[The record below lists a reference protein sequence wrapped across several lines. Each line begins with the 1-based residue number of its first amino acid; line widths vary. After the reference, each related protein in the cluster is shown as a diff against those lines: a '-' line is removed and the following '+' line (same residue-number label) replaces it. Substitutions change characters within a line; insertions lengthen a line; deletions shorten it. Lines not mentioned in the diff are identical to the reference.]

1 MGASGT
7 INRRQSFEPDH
18 QYVKVA
24 EKNTKEVWKCDGSCG
39 QTNCQSKKFF
49 YK

>member
-7 INRRQSFEPDH
+7 IDRRQSFEPDH
-18 QYVKVA
+18 QFELSV
-24 EKNTKEVWKCDGSCG
+24 EKTTKEIWKCDGSCG
-39 QTNCQSKKFF
+39 QTNCQETKVF